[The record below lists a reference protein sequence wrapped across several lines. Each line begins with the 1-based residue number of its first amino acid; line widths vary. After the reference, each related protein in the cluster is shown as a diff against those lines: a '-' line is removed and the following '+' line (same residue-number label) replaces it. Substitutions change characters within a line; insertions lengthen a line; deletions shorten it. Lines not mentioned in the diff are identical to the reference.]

1 MQGISADRGTV
12 LVTHRGTNKHGEKM
26 RKGREKER
34 KKGVAGD
41 TRTSRINE
49 TKRRRKGIEHIKNQ
63 WNEGW

>member
-1 MQGISADRGTV
+1 
-12 LVTHRGTNKHGEKM
+12 M
-26 RKGREKER
+26 RKGRDKEQKER

>member
-34 KKGVAGD
+34 KKGVAGH
-41 TRTSRINE
+41 TRMSRV
-49 TKRRRKGIEHIKNQ
+49 KYSKGRRKGIRHIKK
-63 WNEGW
+63 EGYAGW